1 MLNEFQYKCKRTKQ
15 FILFLLKLT
24 TEPRDEDG
32 ETGRQVLSN
41 KTTERGLY
49 SAKREGRNPG
59 RISQHVRV
67 KAGVTGP
74 GVEGVNY

>member
-1 MLNEFQYKCKRTKQ
+1 MYL
-15 FILFLLKLT
+15 ILLKT
-24 TEPRDEDG
+24 YYTKSGDDEG
-32 ETGRQVLSN
+32 ETGRQALSN

-67 KAGVTGP
+67 RAGVTGP

>member
-15 FILFLLKLT
+15 CILTLLT